1 MHREVH
7 TGWES
12 RKDALEKDT
21 WTFMQGKAAKNCFI
35 SYTCFLCIWTIIL
48 FISMIIQ
55 CCFPDYTPYHKAFRR
70 KYHEIS
76 IFVFWV
82 FKPILRL
89 VELCL
94 WLNFS
99 HCATCKEISR
109 KKRCPHWSIQPL
121 FISKVLLHLIH
132 FPKSL
137 WHYWLSKLYGTVVN
151 YNSCIQC

>member
-1 MHREVH
+1 MGETPNIGQDGGRALEMHREVH

-82 FKPILRL
+82 FKPTLRL

-99 HCATCKEISR
+99 HCATCKEISS
-109 KKRCPHWSIQPL
+109 KKDAHIEV
-121 FISKVLLHLIH
+121 F
-132 FPKSL
+132 SL
-137 WHYWLSKLYGTVVN
+137 CLSAKYF
-151 YNSCIQC
+151 CI